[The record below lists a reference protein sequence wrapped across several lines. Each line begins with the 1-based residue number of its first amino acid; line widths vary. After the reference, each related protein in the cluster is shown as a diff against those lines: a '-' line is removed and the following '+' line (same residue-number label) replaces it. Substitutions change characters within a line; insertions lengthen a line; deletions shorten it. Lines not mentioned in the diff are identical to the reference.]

1 MDIKTH
7 ISNQSSKGLLWL
19 SSLVLY
25 LVAVAC
31 ATPAAP
37 TGGPQDTRPPQ
48 LDKKRYSTPNGITN
62 FPYQRVILS
71 FDEWIKL
78 QGASQKVIISPPL
91 SDKPTIKV
99 RNKSVVV
106 FWKESLKDSTT
117 YLIQFGESVQDIT
130 EGNAAKNL
138 QLVFSTGAF
147 LDSLTC
153 SGEVLL
159 AETREPAADT
169 WVMLYRDLADSVPLT
184 QKPYY
189 FTQTDASGRFNFKY
203 LRGGRYQIIA
213 LSEKS
218 NDYIYNSPRELIGF
232 LDSTFIITDTIQPYL
247 RLSIFQERLA
257 LNVNDVD
264 VEAYGQVRLTLN
276 QVLSKPLEIG
286 WMGSAPTQQRIE
298 QGRDSLRLWFDNGAA
313 DTLPKQLLLYD
324 PVTQWR
330 DTLDI
335 RAKSRQQFMEEGTA
349 LRWYVR
355 GTGDEES
362 QETAR
367 LKGNR
372 KGNKGKT
379 SSLRPTIDTSRLSQ
393 HPMEPLGLWFTQ
405 PITAWDTSRF
415 KWSIDTSVTKIDTLY
430 QEVLDTV
437 TAEVIGMDTTIVKR
451 VVDTFFPM
459 SLPRVWQ
466 DSAQAARLWLAIDS
480 TSKRRYT
487 LRLLPGA
494 LEDFFGR
501 KNTDTLSRIYEIAPI
516 DQYGSLTLR
525 LVHADSSKQYL
536 IALLNNK
543 KRAVHQAVVQ
553 DSSTYTLV
561 YPYLPTGSYQVRVS
575 TDLDRNGRWDVGSYE
590 DHRQPEPRTIGSPN
604 PLKPGWD
611 NELEIDLN
619 PKATP
624 QKGKRP
630 SAKGDLEARSPKKNL
645 EKGASR
651 KSK

>member
-1 MDIKTH
+1 M
-7 ISNQSSKGLLWL
+7 
-19 SSLVLY
+19 SSLLLY
-25 LVAVAC
+25 LLAVAC

-37 TGGPQDTRPPQ
+37 TGGPKDTRPPK
-48 LDKKRYSTPNGITN
+48 LNEKSYSTPNGITN

-71 FDEWIKL
+71 FDEWVKL

-91 SDKPTIKV
+91 RDKPTIKV

-106 FWKESLKDSTT
+106 SWKEPLKDSTT

-130 EGNAAKNL
+130 EGNAVKNL

-153 SGEVLL
+153 SGEVVL
-159 AETREPAADT
+159 AETREPAVDT
-169 WVMLYRDLADSVPLT
+169 WVMLYRNLADSVPLT

-232 LDSTFIITDTIQPYL
+232 LDSTFSITDTLQPYL

-257 LNVNDVD
+257 LKVSDVD

-276 QVLSKPLEIG
+276 QILSKPLEIG
-286 WMGSAPTQQRIE
+286 WMGTSPVQQRVE

-324 PVTQWR
+324 PASQWR

-335 RAKSRQQFMEEGTA
+335 RAKSRQRFIEEGTA

-355 GTGDEES
+355 GTGGEEN
-362 QETAR
+362 QEVAQT
-367 LKGNR
+367 KGR
-372 KGNKGKT
+372 GNKGKA
-379 SSLRPTIDTSRLSQ
+379 SSLRPTIDTSMLFQ

-415 KWSIDTSVTKIDTLY
+415 EWSTDTSVTRIDTLY
-430 QEVLDTV
+430 QELLDTV
-437 TAEVIGMDTTIVKR
+437 TAEVIGMDTTIVES
-451 VVDTFFPM
+451 VVDTFFPAP
-459 SLPRVWQ
+459 LPRAWQ
-466 DSAQAARLWLAIDS
+466 DSLQAARLWLATDS
-480 TSKRRYT
+480 TTGRRYR
-487 LRLLPGA
+487 LRLLPEA
-494 LEDFFGR
+494 VEDFFGR
-501 KNTDTLSRIYEIAPI
+501 KNTDTLSRIYEIASV

-525 LVHADSSKQYL
+525 LIHADSSKQYL
-536 IALLNNK
+536 MALLDNK
-543 KRAVHQAVVQ
+543 KQVVRQAVVQ

-561 YPYLPTGSYQVRVS
+561 YPYLPTGSYQVRIS
-575 TDLDRNGRWDVGSYE
+575 TDLDRNGRWDVGSYKA
-590 DHRQPEPRTIGSPN
+590 HRQPEPRTISSPN

-611 NELEIDLN
+611 NELEIDLD
-619 PKATP
+619 PKATTK
-624 QKGKRP
+624 KGKRL
-630 SAKGDLEARSPKKNL
+630 SAKGDLEAEPLKENLEEGTPKKSNGQ
-645 EKGASR
+645 KRSSR
-651 KSK
+651 